1 MTRLYTA
8 DEANA
13 ILPTVV
19 ILVETLRD
27 AQAVMEARNDEV
39 RVSAPTNGG
48 GPAHRAFIAASQA
61 AAQAARAL
69 HDLAIH
75 VRDPEQGLL
84 DFPAEHDG
92 RPVFLCWRLGE
103 ERVAYWHP
111 RTTGFADRRPLEG

>member
-1 MTRLYTA
+1 MSDARTYTA

-13 ILPTVV
+13 LLPTVAA
-19 ILVETLRD
+19 LMETLRD

-39 RVSAPTNGG
+39 RASAPTNGG
-48 GPAHRAFIAASQA
+48 GSAHHAFIEASQA

-69 HDLAIH
+69 HDLAIQ

-92 RPVFLCWRLGE
+92 RPVFLCWRFGE
-103 ERVAYWHP
+103 DRVAYWHP
-111 RTTGFADRRPLEG
+111 RSTGFADRRPL